1 MKTKKWKKL
10 EGRLDGKR
18 RKERKVEMRR
28 IKNGQKGGRIGES
41 GGKGERS
48 TAGIHKMQLLH
59 RHSLFFEIY
68 TGWTYGATDGRTDRL
83 MDGHDLL

>member
-1 MKTKKWKKL
+1 MKTKKLK
-10 EGRLDGKR
+10 EVDGRLDGKR

-28 IKNGQKGGRIGES
+28 IKNGGRIGKS
-41 GGKGERS
+41 GGKGKRS
-48 TAGIHKMQLLH
+48 TAGIHKMQLFH